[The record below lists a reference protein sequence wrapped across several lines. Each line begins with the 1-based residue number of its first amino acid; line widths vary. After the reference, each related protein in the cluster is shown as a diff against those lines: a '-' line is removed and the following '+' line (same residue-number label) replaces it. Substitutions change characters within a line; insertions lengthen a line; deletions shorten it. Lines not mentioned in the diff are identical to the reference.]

1 MRRYFKISLLLL
13 LLQPLFFLNVYAEE
27 KEDSSTMV
35 VDISLSEDDALER
48 DFEKDYAIVQDI
60 INSIPNDYTVDYTEE
75 NSFEDS
81 SIIEELNNQIM
92 DLLGNDWNT
101 LVECGYSLSI
111 YLDTGTGEDDFSI
124 HQYHLYFQQESED
137 YSIVK
142 PITVQYNN
150 SSFYNEEDYQ
160 EINEV
165 YSDPEI
171 VYTEYVD
178 FYTNEVIEN
187 QTSFD
192 DYMDEYFSSLDVHYY
207 YESLEDPTSLLL
219 SEEDTGYTY
228 IFKNELFYKLI
239 LTRRVV
245 VSRMN
250 VIDLVTPDNVL
261 NEIKEKVED
270 YYDIELPKDDITLS
284 EDYEVYSETM
294 DSNLG
299 IVEVEEIDSKEEKT
313 YSVLNQSNYSLK
325 KNQTHS
331 ISFKVKCIP
340 EKFIKLLVNQV
351 DISPKYYSFSSDK
364 VVITLKNEYIS
375 LLDVG
380 TYSILM
386 VFSDGV
392 ANGKLTIWEEEK
404 VQEVVVPVTYHYYD
418 YSHYNDYHYYS
429 SQPVEVTVVSEKEII
444 ESEPP
449 IENKEQITSIG
460 DKLIPSEDKDIP
472 IQIEEAED
480 KKEKK
485 KFQFNRNFIPI
496 IIVVVALVFGLFG
509 GFLYKKSLE
518 D

>member
-35 VDISLSEDDALER
+35 VDVSSLEDDALER
-48 DFEKDYAIVQDI
+48 DFEKDYAIVKDI

-111 YLDTGTGEDDFSI
+111 YLDTDTGEDDFSI
-124 HQYHLYFQQESED
+124 HQYHLSFQHEIED
-137 YSIVK
+137 YSIDKTIIVE
-142 PITVQYNN
+142 YNN

-239 LTRRVV
+239 LTRKVV

-250 VIDLVTPDNVL
+250 VIEKVTNDDIL
-261 NEIKEKVED
+261 DEIKEKVEND
-270 YYDIELPKDDITLS
+270 YDIILPCGDITIS
-284 EDYEVYSETM
+284 NDEVYSETL
-294 DSNLG
+294 DTSLG
-299 IVEVEEIDSKEEKT
+299 IVEVNELEKEEEVS
-313 YSVLNQSNYSLK
+313 YSVLNQNNYSFK
-325 KNQTHS
+325 KNQTQS
-331 ISFKVKCIP
+331 ISFKVKSIP
-340 EKFIKLLVNQV
+340 EKFIKLLVNQKE
-351 DISPKYYSFSSDK
+351 IRSTYYSFSSDK
-364 VVITLKNEYIS
+364 VVVTLKNEYIS

-380 TYSILM
+380 TYSILI

-392 ANGKLTIWEEEK
+392 AKGQLTIWEEEK
-404 VQEVVVPVTYHYYD
+404 VQEVVEPVTYEYYD
-418 YSHYNDYHYYS
+418 YTPYYYS
-429 SQPVEVTVVSEKEII
+429 SQPIKPIVVSEKEIV
-444 ESEPP
+444 EEKPLV
-449 IENKEQITSIG
+449 ENKEQITSIG
-460 DKLIPSEDKDIP
+460 DKLIQSEEKDIP
-472 IQIEEAED
+472 IQIDEAED

-485 KFQFNRNFIPI
+485 KSQFNRNYIPI

-509 GFLYKKSLE
+509 GVLYKKSLE